1 MSHSTSKILGNLADS
16 FLTPERIRSARRK
29 CGLTKTELARKM
41 QLTAKTIAKYE
52 RDGAPLGQASKL
64 ADVLGFPESYFSQ
77 DPLLPPSL
85 EEVNFRAGRRANV
98 RERSSAVETAPFGEI
113 LMKWVEQRFKLPAL
127 NLQEFQDESPR
138 VAARLLRTAWG
149 LGTKPLPN
157 LVQLC
162 ESKGIYVLGLPVL
175 AESVD
180 AYSTWRSDKPY
191 IYIARRKTPERTRFD
206 VAHEL
211 GHLVLHSLDMSLDEQ
226 NIESQANEF
235 ASEFLVPEDSIV
247 EHLPLNPSVDQVIE
261 VKNHF
266 KISAM
271 ALVYAARHAGRMTEW
286 SYRQSCIELTQ
297 RGFRTGEPGGM
308 REHETSRVFSYVLNP
323 QRRPAITV
331 KMIADELSL
340 PESDV
345 HALTFGIELRA
356 VHHREVQVNREAPAQ
371 SASDGRPHLQLI
383 R

>member
-1 MSHSTSKILGNLADS
+1 MSHLTSKNLGNLADS

-52 RDGAPLGQASKL
+52 KNGAPFGQVSKL
-64 ADVLGFPESYFSQ
+64 ADALGFPEPYFFQ

-98 RERSSAVETAPFGEI
+98 REKTSAVETAPFGEI

-149 LGTKPLPN
+149 LGVKPLPN

-162 ESKGIYVLGLPVL
+162 ESKGIYVLGLPVI

-226 NIESQANEF
+226 STESQANEF
-235 ASEFLVPEDSIV
+235 ASEFLIPEDSIV
-247 EHLPLNPSVDQVIE
+247 EHLPLNPSVDQIIE

-271 ALVYAARHAGRMTEW
+271 ALVHAARHAGRMTEW
-286 SYRQSCIELTQ
+286 SYRQCCVELTQ
-297 RGFRTGEPGGM
+297 RGFRTSEPGGM

-323 QRRPAITV
+323 QRRPAITI

-340 PESDV
+340 PENDV

-356 VHHREVQVNREAPAQ
+356 VLDREVQVSREAPVQ
-371 SASDGRPHLQLI
+371 SVSDGHPHLQLI